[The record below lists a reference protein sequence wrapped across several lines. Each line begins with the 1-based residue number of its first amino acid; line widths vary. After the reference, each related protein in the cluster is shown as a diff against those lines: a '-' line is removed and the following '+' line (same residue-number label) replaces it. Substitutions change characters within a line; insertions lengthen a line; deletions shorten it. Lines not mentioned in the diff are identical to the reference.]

1 MTIITRMAL
10 AACLA
15 GLAACTMPD
24 EPAENNAPP
33 AAEAQPDIMT
43 WDDLFARPKP
53 ETDIRIPYGDG
64 DLQFSE
70 LWLPEGD
77 GLHPV
82 VLMIHGGCWQTDIA
96 ERDIMNWIAGDLRD
110 RGIAVWN
117 IEYRGVDRDGGGY
130 PGTYEDV
137 AAAAQSLIDH
147 RRQYNIA
154 EWNTVVIGHSAGG
167 HLALWLAASQPQ
179 FRVALS
185 PHSLNIRTVI
195 SQGGLPDL
203 EAGTQREGHP
213 CGTEAPRLMMG
224 GRPNLTSPQRM
235 RAPGVRQILVNADR
249 DRIAPPEYAEA
260 YRNANL
266 ARDVTDIELVVIP
279 GEGHVEL
286 VTPGTASW
294 ERQVA
299 LIEAA
304 LGRVPPES

>member
-1 MTIITRMAL
+1 MICFNRTAL
-10 AACLA
+10 VACLA
-15 GLAACTMPD
+15 GLTACTMPE
-24 EPAENNAPP
+24 EPAETSVPP
-33 AAEAQPDIMT
+33 AAETQTDIMA

-53 ETDIRIPYGDG
+53 ETDIRIAYGEG

-70 LWLPEGD
+70 LWLPEG
-77 GLHPV
+77 GGPHPV

-137 AAAAQSLIDH
+137 IAASDSLMANGE
-147 RRQYNIA
+147 RYNLDVDNIVA
-154 EWNTVVIGHSAGG
+154 IGHSAGG
-167 HLALWLAASQPQ
+167 HLALWLAARQSAVTGQPLTN
-179 FRVALS
+179 RYRL
-185 PHSLNIRTVI
+185 PIGTVI

-203 EAGTQREGHP
+203 EAGMQREGHP
-213 CGTEAPRLMMG
+213 CGTEAPRRMMG
-224 GRPNLTSPQRM
+224 ERPELTSPQRM
-235 RAPGVRQILVNADR
+235 PAAMARQILVNAER
-249 DRIAPPEYAEA
+249 DPIAPPAYAEA

-266 ARDVTDIELVVIP
+266 ARDATNIELVVIP

-286 VTPGTASW
+286 VSPGTASW

-304 LGRVPPES
+304 LGRQ